1 MEIQYDKK
9 NSTSRNNFN
18 LLWIPFCR
26 NPTERPVGQE
36 GQERIRDPVKRYVWD
51 RKKIESMG
59 LCQTFTTTFDLFRK
73 LLTFFNYRLL
83 ERMWTTG
90 WTISKAESWVNQVCF
105 QTSVKV
111 QVFKEDHKIWNS
123 LPFRSKGDIL
133 SILWPTQDIWTL
145 NQDTCT
151 AGIFMFFFIPYR
163 LNNRAVA

>member
-1 MEIQYDKK
+1 MQEKLEK
-9 NSTSRNNFN
+9 STSRNNFN

-83 ERMWTTG
+83 DRTNENDRMNNIQG
-90 WTISKAESWVNQVCF
+90 
-105 QTSVKV
+105 
-111 QVFKEDHKIWNS
+111 
-123 LPFRSKGDIL
+123 RIL
-133 SILWPTQDIWTL
+133 SKPGLFS
-145 NQDTCT
+145 N
-151 AGIFMFFFIPYR
+151 F
-163 LNNRAVA
+163 